1 METIPQSHR
10 DLLDAQVATLAT
22 VGANGRPQQ
31 SIVWFLAEEGTIRFS
46 LASSR
51 QKTVY
56 LQRHP
61 ACSLLIVDPEVSQR
75 YLEVRGSA
83 EIEADADYV
92 FAGKVGAKYK
102 ADLRQYDAPGE
113 TRVVVTL
120 VADRVR
126 AVDMRG

>member
-1 METIPQSHR
+1 METIPESHR

-31 SIVWFLAEEGTIRFS
+31 SLVWFLAEEGTIRFS

-51 QKTVY
+51 QKTVN

-92 FAGKVGAKYK
+92 FAGKVGAKYN